1 MPPAMQSTH
10 VLTVVAA
17 RAVENLPCTHSVH
30 GADPDAALNLPAA
43 HLAHGPPSGPVKPLL
58 HKHAVARELPDGEY
72 ELAAHPTQLLSDVE
86 PVVVRYLPLP
96 QLLHAADPVELL
108 YLPAAQ
114 APQVPPSAPV
124 KPRLHLQ
131 SPAASLPVPE

>member
-1 MPPAMQSTH
+1 MHHADDVAAVVVEYFPLVQSEQANDPGNELYPPAGQS
-10 VLTVVAA
+10 A
-17 RAVENLPCTHSVH
+17 HS
-30 GADPDAALNLPAA
+30 ADPNEALCLPA
-43 HLAHGPPSGPVKPLL
+43 
-58 HKHAVARELPDGEY
+58 EQIT
-72 ELAAHPTQLLSDVE
+72 HPTQLLSDVE